1 MFRCL
6 DFSGRQGRERD
17 VLAAEPSST
26 DASASAA
33 EPAAEA
39 APDPT
44 LKGTASLQGAAALK
58 ATAALKG
65 SSAGAGLEAWDIHPT
80 EPCTLAATE
89 CTYSLPA

>member
-17 VLAAEPSST
+17 VLAAEPS
-26 DASASAA
+26 AA
-33 EPAAEA
+33 DVAAPKPAAEA
-39 APDPT
+39 APDLT
-44 LKGTASLQGAAALK
+44 LKGTAILNAPLK

-89 CTYSLPA
+89 WTYSLPA